1 MSGTRW
7 VLRGGRACGDTMT
20 KRWKCVAECLA
31 KCELIETYGEK
42 EKPRKK
48 PKESFCSLA
57 EWVEIEEEK

>member
-1 MSGTRW
+1 
-7 VLRGGRACGDTMT
+7 MT

-57 EWVEIEEEK
+57 KWVEIEEE